1 MEKVK
6 TIVIYSTEKKSFV
19 VHKDK
24 YKKSSKHKYYAEVD
38 LPEEFDF
45 GFDKKKEINRY
56 ITNSKDVQNFIVN
69 EIQKLVD
76 ISKA

>member
-6 TIVIYSTEKKSFV
+6 TIVIYSTPKKSFV
-19 VHKDK
+19 VPKNK
-24 YKKSSKHKYYAEVD
+24 YKKSSKHKYFAEVD

-45 GFDKKKEINRY
+45 GFDDKKEIKKY
-56 ITNSKDVQNFIVN
+56 ITNSKDVQDFIVN
-69 EIQKLVD
+69 EMQKLVD

>member
-1 MEKVK
+1 MESIT

-19 VHKDK
+19 VPKNK
-24 YKKSSKHKYYAEVD
+24 YKKSSKHKYYAEID

-45 GFDKKKEINRY
+45 GFDSKKEIKKY
-56 ITNSKDVQNFIVN
+56 ITNSKDVQDFIVN
-69 EIQKLVD
+69 ELQRLVD